1 MLDDQECFE
10 ETKEEFRSALR
21 GCGLVVDDDEQLFQY
36 YKAVHNISKAI
47 AQIVATWS
55 QLFQQVVEVF
65 QEVSRQLSGSAIE
78 VLDFKKTIE
87 ELEALFT
94 EVQAKESHKPRVYPK
109 GKKIS
114 YTTAR
119 LRECNR
125 VYDQRAVIR
134 KRHYKCTPRAPPFI
148 TPLRIDFN
156 PPISR
161 LPVGIWVNPF
171 PSPPPALE
179 TIIGGL
185 LKRKIFVAT

>member
-1 MLDDQECFE
+1 MLDDRECFE

-21 GCGLVVDDDEQLFQY
+21 GCGFVVDDDEQLFQY
-36 YKAVHNISKAI
+36 YKAVHNVSKYI

-65 QEVSRQLSGSAIE
+65 QEVSRQLSDSAIQE
-78 VLDFKKTIE
+78 VIE
-87 ELEALFT
+87 KLEALVA
-94 EVQAKESHKPRVYPK
+94 EAQAKEGHKPRVYPK

-114 YTTAR
+114 CSTAR

-125 VYDQRAVIR
+125 VYDQRAAIR
-134 KRHYKCTPRAPPFI
+134 KRHYKCTPRAPPI

-161 LPVGIWVNPF
+161 LPVGVWVNPF

-185 LKRKIFVAT
+185 LKRKIFVAI

>member
-1 MLDDQECFE
+1 MLDDREYFE
-10 ETKEEFRSALR
+10 EIKEEFRSALR
-21 GCGLVVDDDEQLFQY
+21 GCGFVVDDDEQLFQY
-36 YKAVHNISKAI
+36 YKVVRNISKAI

-65 QEVSRQLSGSAIE
+65 QEISRQLSGSDIQE
-78 VLDFKKTIE
+78 VMDFKKTIE
-87 ELEALFT
+87 ELEALLA
-94 EVQAKESHKPRVYPK
+94 EVQAEESRKPRAYPK
-109 GKKIS
+109 GKKIP
-114 YTTAR
+114 YPTAR

-125 VYDQRAVIR
+125 VYDQRAAIR
-134 KRHYKCTPRAPPFI
+134 KRHYKCIPRAPPI

>member
-1 MLDDQECFE
+1 MLDDRECFE

-36 YKAVHNISKAI
+36 YKAVHNVSKYI

-78 VLDFKKTIE
+78 VMDFEKAIE
-87 ELEALFT
+87 ELEALLT
-94 EVQAKESHKPRVYPK
+94 EVQAEESRKPRAYPK

-114 YTTAR
+114 YSTAR

-125 VYDQRAVIR
+125 VYDQRAAIR
-134 KRHYKCTPRAPPFI
+134 KRHYKCTPRAPPI

-171 PSPPPALE
+171 PSPPSALE